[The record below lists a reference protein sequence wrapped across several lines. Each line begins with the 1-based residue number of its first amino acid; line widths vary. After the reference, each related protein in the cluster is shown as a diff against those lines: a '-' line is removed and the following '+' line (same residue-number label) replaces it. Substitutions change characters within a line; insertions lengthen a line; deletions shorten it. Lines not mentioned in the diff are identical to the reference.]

1 MPWNVPRKWFD
12 LFPLDQIQLPPTRAD
27 DLADLPPAA
36 LRMAGAERDH
46 RAIRESG
53 RWREAVQAYL
63 ATIAYCDMNL
73 GRLLDALEAS
83 PHRDRTIV
91 CLWSDHGWH
100 LGEKEHWRK
109 FALWEEATRAP
120 LLWVVPG
127 LTRPGSRCDRPVD
140 FMGIYPTL
148 AELCGLPVPAHQEG
162 VSLLPLLRD
171 PAAPW
176 DRPALTNYRFGNHT
190 VRTAGW
196 RYIRYENGDEELYD
210 ETADPREWTNLAT
223 RPDFAARKAELAAHL
238 PRVNVP
244 SPPEKGA
251 AGNKKGARQR

>member
-1 MPWNVPRKWFD
+1 
-12 LFPLDQIQLPPTRAD
+12 
-27 DLADLPPAA
+27 
-36 LRMAGAERDH
+36 
-46 RAIRESG
+46 
-53 RWREAVQAYL
+53 
-63 ATIAYCDMNL
+63 
-73 GRLLDALEAS
+73 
-83 PHRDRTIV
+83 
-91 CLWSDHGWH
+91 
-100 LGEKEHWRK
+100 
-109 FALWEEATRAP
+109 
-120 LLWVVPG
+120 
-127 LTRPGSRCDRPVD
+127 
-140 FMGIYPTL
+140 
-148 AELCGLPVPAHQEG
+148 
-162 VSLLPLLRD
+162 LRD